1 MTQLG
6 EDELPSSCLALRPT
20 LGNTLHWGPPF
31 LPNHSPWKPLSLSII
46 TLRNTPTHLLCSAS
60 NSAFTSV
67 NTWFLS
73 FEKISIE
80 LAFPESYMLSCS
92 FPGGIS
98 GKETACQ
105 CRRHKRHGF
114 DPWVRKIPWRRV
126 WQPTPVLLSGESYGQ
141 RSLEGFIV
149 YRVAKRWTWLKQ
161 LSMHELS
168 LTDFVILA

>member
-6 EDELPSSCLALRPT
+6 EDELSQSHMALRPT
-20 LGNTLHWGPPF
+20 RGNSLHWGPPF
-31 LPNHSPWKPLSLSII
+31 LPNCSPLKPCSLNKI
-46 TLRNTPTHLLCSAS
+46 TFRNTPLHLLCSAS
-60 NSAFTSV
+60 NSDFLSV

-80 LAFPESYMLSCS
+80 LAFPESYVLSWG
-92 FPGGIS
+92 FPSGVS

-105 CRRHKRHGF
+105 CMRHKRHGF

-141 RSLEGFIV
+141 RSLKGYIV
-149 YRVAKRWTWLKQ
+149 HRVAKRWTRLKR
-161 LSMHELS
+161 LSTHESS